1 MIAGVLFYRLIIRP
15 LFREP
20 LRTLLTIVAVALG
33 VAVVLAIS
41 LAGNAAAGSFHSSM
55 ESLAGDSN
63 LEVIA
68 AGGVPEEIVG
78 TLASL
83 PYPLRVRPRLEGLAT
98 AVDAG
103 RTAPLIGLDLVAE
116 AGVRDSGKPA
126 LAFGDSPDFA
136 NLDGV
141 WLSSDFGL
149 KRGERVRLRMNDHT
163 REYSVLGVL
172 EGSSEAGSVVVM
184 DLAAAQR
191 ELGRRG
197 RVDRIHLRV
206 PENPSLTEWQRRL
219 QAALPDGV
227 ELRPAGSQTD
237 ENRRM
242 LGAFRL
248 NLRVLSYI
256 ALLVGAFLIYNTISV
271 SVVRRRAEIGI
282 VRALGATRAAV
293 LAAFLGEAAALGVA
307 GGIAGCLLGR
317 FMAIGALRLVAVTV
331 QSLYVTS
338 RPAPLELS
346 LSSWI
351 LALATGA
358 GVAVAAALAPAREAS
373 LVSPVEAMARGA
385 RELAARTN
393 QWRDLCFAL
402 LLSACGAGFA
412 LAPQAGGLP
421 LFGYAAALCLVA
433 AAAFAMPAL
442 VHGLTDVTS
451 GLLRKLLGV
460 EAMLAARS
468 LNGSLRRTAVLA
480 GALSTAVAMMAS
492 VGIMVGSFRETV
504 RLWMENQLQAD
515 FYLRP
520 AGDVAPG
527 QHPTLAADLAQQLA
541 QVPGVAF
548 VDRFRAYDI
557 SYEGMP
563 ATLGGADM
571 RSAGGYRQLRFLSGR
586 PAAEVYARTVN
597 ADAAIISEPFAHKH
611 QLRAGDSV
619 TLPLG
624 AARHSF
630 RVEDIYYDYS
640 TEAGYILLDRGTLLK
655 YLPDPAPSN
664 LAIYLAPGAAPQA
677 VRAGIEQAVIG
688 RSVLIADNRN
698 LRDQAIRVFDRT
710 FLVTYALEVVS
721 VLVAV
726 IGIAGALLALVVDRR
741 REFGLLRFLGASTA
755 QIRKWI
761 LVEAGLIGLLASV
774 AGFVL
779 GVALSL
785 ILIYVVNK
793 QSFGWT
799 IQFHWPVAVL
809 IGSMMLIYLATLAA
823 GLYPAR
829 IATQLNPIEVI
840 HEE

>member
-1 MIAGVLFYRLIIRP
+1 MPAAALFYRLVLRP
-15 LFREP
+15 LVREP
-20 LRTLLTIVAVALG
+20 LRTFLTILAVALG
-33 VAVVLAIS
+33 VAVVVAIS

-63 LEVIA
+63 LEVTA
-68 AGGVPEEIVG
+68 AGGVPESVVG
-78 TLASL
+78 TLARL
-83 PYPLRVRPRLEGLAT
+83 PYPIRVRPRVEGLAA
-98 AVDAG
+98 AVDIG
-103 RTAPLIGLDLVAE
+103 KTGPLIGLDLVS
-116 AGVRDSGKPA
+116 GVVPA
-126 LAFGDSPDFA
+126 AGDSRNFT

-141 WLSSDFGL
+141 WLSTDFGL
-149 KRGERVRLRMNDHT
+149 SRGEHIRLRINDHT
-163 REYSVLGVL
+163 REYAVLGVL
-172 EGSSEAGSVVVM
+172 GGSAEDGSLVVM
-184 DLAAAQR
+184 DMAPAQR
-191 ELGRRG
+191 ELGRPG
-197 RVDRIHLRV
+197 RVDRIHLKV
-206 PENPSLTEWQRRL
+206 PENPSLADWQRQL
-219 QAALPDGV
+219 KSALPDGV
-227 ELRPAGSQTD
+227 EVRPAGSQTE

-282 VRALGATRAAV
+282 VRALGATRGAV
-293 LAAFLGEAAALGVA
+293 LAAFLGEAAALGFA
-307 GGIAGCLLGR
+307 GGIVGCLIGR
-317 FMAIGALRLVAVTV
+317 LMAAGALRLVATTV

-346 LSSWI
+346 VGSGA
-351 LALATGA
+351 LALIV
-358 GVAVAAALAPAREAS
+358 GVAVAVGAALAPAREAS

-385 RELAARTN
+385 KELTARSN
-393 QWRDLCFAL
+393 QWRDLLFAL
-402 LLSACGAGFA
+402 LLAACGSALA
-412 LAPQAGGLP
+412 LAPPVRGLP
-421 LFGYAAALCLVA
+421 LFGYAAAPVLVA

-442 VHGLTDVTS
+442 VHGLTGLS
-451 GLLRKLLGV
+451 GGVLRRLLGV

-480 GALSTAVAMMAS
+480 GALATAVAMMAS

-504 RLWMENQLQAD
+504 RVWMENQLQAD

-520 AGDVAPG
+520 AGDVTPG
-527 QHPTLAADLAQQLA
+527 QHPTLNPELAESLTH
-541 QVPGVAF
+541 VPGVAF

-557 SYEGMP
+557 SYQDMP

-571 RSAGGYRQLRFLSGR
+571 RAAGGYRQLRFLSGR

-597 ADAAIISEPFAHKH
+597 ADVAIVSEPFARKH
-611 QLRAGDSV
+611 NLRAGDEV
-619 TLPLG
+619 TLPMG
-624 AARHSF
+624 GGRHTF
-630 RVEDIYYDYS
+630 RVEDVYYDYS

-664 LAIYLAPGAAPQA
+664 LAVYLAPGASRQA
-677 VRAGIEQAVIG
+677 VRADIEKAAVG
-688 RSVLIADNRN
+688 RSVLIADNHA
-698 LRDQAIRVFDRT
+698 LRDAGIRVFDRT
-710 FLVTYALEVVS
+710 FVVTYALEVVS
-721 VLVAV
+721 VLVAI

-741 REFGLLRFLGASTA
+741 REFGLLRFLGASTG

-761 LVEAGLIGLLASV
+761 LVEAGLIGLLASA

-779 GVALSL
+779 GVALSF

-799 IQFHWPVAVL
+799 IQFHWPVGVL
-809 IGSMMLIYLATLAA
+809 LGSMTTIYLATLGA

-829 IATQLNPIEVI
+829 MAIRLNPIEVI